1 MDNNLLQSSET
12 SFPSS
17 SNNYGF
23 KDMSITTW
31 IIIILVLA
39 FLGLN
44 IFVYLAQGTQT
55 IVDIF
60 NPLVG
65 QIFKVTAA
73 VTGETIDV
81 AADGAKVVVGGTKL
95 AVDKTADA
103 IDTGLTAI
111 QEITPNVS
119 GKTNISNPLSK
130 LNLSGQTNI
139 SGKSSNETGQSYNE
153 RDQYTTPNVAISG
166 VKGEPI
172 DKPQLS
178 QGDQSTLNRALNTKQ
193 MQQSG
198 GRDYQAY
205 EASSSVNG
213 SGKAGWCFIGE
224 DRGYRT
230 CAQVEANDTCM
241 SGDIFP
247 THEICVNPNLRR

>member
-1 MDNNLLQSSET
+1 MDYNLLQSSET
-12 SFPSS
+12 TFPSS
-17 SNNYGF
+17 PNNSGF
-23 KDMSITTW
+23 KDISFTTW

-73 VTGETIDV
+73 VTGETVDV
-81 AADGAKVVVGGTKL
+81 AADGAKVVVGGTKF

-103 IDTGLTAI
+103 IDTGLSAI
-111 QEITPNVS
+111 QDITPNVS
-119 GKTNISNPLSK
+119 GQTLNISTQS
-130 LNLSGQTNI
+130 NLSSQTNLLNKL
-139 SGKSSNETGQSYNE
+139 SSQSSNQSSNQ
-153 RDQYTTPNVAISG
+153 DTSPNVAASA
-166 VKGEPI
+166 VRGEPI
-172 DKPQLS
+172 DRPQVS

-193 MQQSG
+193 MQQSPG
-198 GRDYQAY
+198 KDYQAY

-213 SGKAGWCFIGE
+213 GGKAGWCFIGE

-230 CAQVEANDTCM
+230 CAEVDVNDTCM

-247 THEICVNPNLRR
+247 SHEICVNPNLRR